1 MRAFLFS
8 LIHALVT
15 RHPRTVSFLSLAL
28 AAVAGIYGTLQM
40 EMITDQDRL
49 LSEDLPYHHRYMDFV
64 RNFGDLEF
72 IYILIEGPTQESM
85 VAFADALAA
94 RLRQSEDVKDVVYE
108 FDTAWAKD
116 YALYFDGFPLTDIQR
131 LREELAKNRADLE
144 NLFQVQSID
153 EILLKISRAVQTLGP
168 GTETGSSENLD
179 SLEPV
184 LAALRGHAPEA
195 FQDLYRIRDEWDKAT
210 PVEKRHN
217 WSGKGKTLLML
228 VMPNKDYST
237 LSVIEQPL
245 KCIRADIWLTEQE
258 FPGVHAGMT
267 GRPVLQADE
276 MRTTNDDMQ
285 NASILAFFGV
295 ALLYIIF
302 YRELVRPVYTMIAL
316 LCAMGWTYGF
326 VALTLGHLNLLSLVF
341 ALTLIGLGADF
352 GIHFLHRYQE
362 GLQAEGDPSP
372 AVAGALQRAG
382 SGILTGSVT
391 TSVAFLLAMFTD
403 FLGLAELGYVAGIGI
418 LFCLA
423 AMLVTLPAFYVTHDR
438 HFRRGEK
445 LPVPL
450 HLMGLR
456 HASRYPRTLMAVIV
470 TATLGLSEEIGNVRF
485 NDNLLEMQAEG
496 LESVE
501 YENKLIEES
510 EYSTWY
516 CAFVKR
522 TIEEVRQ
529 LVNQLKS
536 HPTVA
541 GVDSLAA
548 VLPDVSPERRAAIQA
563 LRDALAFVKTGPEPA
578 YHPNSI
584 LFKSLVRNIN
594 RIAEQVNQ
602 LQQMRE
608 QARAMADA
616 AARAPKP
623 SPASAPPPS
632 LEQLA
637 QSLTPEQRE
646 LLKNNPELAAQMLAR
661 EGAAGLSEPASA
673 SPRPETPPMP
683 EIPEI
688 PEEQLQLIAK
698 LKELA
703 SLLTG
708 PEDTVRKR
716 LQDANRMLFEQPRDA
731 LRLLHRLAAAE
742 EPTPEILPPM
752 FNRLFIGNDGTY
764 LIMAYPKED
773 IWETEHM
780 KRFVDAMRA
789 IDPEVTGTP
798 IQVYESS
805 QLMRNAFIRVG
816 LMSLGTVGLL
826 VFLDFLS
833 ISSFLYVI
841 ATLLLGIVWMTQ
853 IMGLFDINLN
863 LANFFAIPILIGIG
877 VDNAVHFQHRYLENY
892 DVEESM
898 YTSGT
903 TLTLTTLTTV
913 VGFGTLIF
921 ASHKGLASMGVLMTL
936 GSCTCWF
943 SCIIFLPTML
953 KLFSRKYKN
962 RQRQRAQE
970 TVATPVGE
978 SAGEP
983 VEETTV

>member
-8 LIHALVT
+8 FIHALVT
-15 RHPRTVSFLSLAL
+15 RHPRLVSILSLAL
-28 AAVAGIYGTLQM
+28 AAVAGIYGILNM

-49 LSEDLPYHHRYMDFV
+49 LSEDLPYHHRYMNFV

-72 IYILIEGPTQESM
+72 IYILIEGPTQERM

-116 YALYFDGFPLTDIQR
+116 YALYFDGFPLADIQR

-153 EILLKISRAVQTLGP
+153 EILLKISRSIQTLGP
-168 GTETGSSENLD
+168 GAETGSAGTPENLD

-184 LAALRGHAPEA
+184 LAALRGNAPEA
-195 FQDLYRIRDEWDKAT
+195 FQELYRIRDEWDKAT
-210 PVEKRHN
+210 PVEKRYN

-245 KCIRADIWLTEQE
+245 KRIRADIWLTEQD
-258 FPGVHAGMT
+258 FPGVNAGMT

-276 MRTTNDDMQ
+276 MRTTNNDMQ
-285 NASILAFFGV
+285 NASILAFCGV
-295 ALLYIIF
+295 ALLYILF

-391 TSVAFLLAMFTD
+391 TSVAFLLAMLTD
-403 FLGLAELGYVAGIGI
+403 FLGLAELGYVAGIGV
-418 LFCLA
+418 LFCLV
-423 AMLVTLPAFYVTHDR
+423 AMLITLPAFYVTHDR

-456 HASRYPRTLMAVIV
+456 HASRYPRVLMAVIV
-470 TATLGLSEEIGNVRF
+470 IATLGLSEQIGNVRF
-485 NDNLLEMQAEG
+485 NDNLLELQAEG

-501 YENKLIEES
+501 YENKLIAES

-522 TIEEVRQ
+522 SMDEVRQ
-529 LVNQLKS
+529 LVHQLKS

-548 VLPDVSPERRAAIQA
+548 VLPDVSPERRAAIQG
-563 LRDALAFVKTGPEPA
+563 LRNELAFVPTGPEPA

-584 LFKSLVRNIN
+584 LSKSLVRNIN
-594 RIAEQVNQ
+594 RIAEQIDRF
-602 LQQMRE
+602 QQMRALAE
-608 QARAMADA
+608 A

-623 SPASAPPPS
+623 SPASAPPVS

-637 QSLTPEQRE
+637 QSLTPEQQE
-646 LLKNNPELAAQMLAR
+646 MLKNNPELAAQRLAQG
-661 EGAAGLSEPASA
+661 EAAGLSDPAA
-673 SPRPETPPMP
+673 APPMPETPPMP

-688 PEEQLQLIAK
+688 PEEQLQQIAT

-703 SLLTG
+703 SLLSG
-708 PEDTVRKR
+708 PEDAVRKR
-716 LQDANRMLFEQPRDA
+716 LQAANRMLFEQPRDA
-731 LRLLHRLAAAE
+731 LRLLRRLAAAE

-773 IWETEHM
+773 LWITEPM
-780 KRFVDAMRA
+780 QRFVDAMRA

-798 IQVYESS
+798 IQVHESS
-805 QLMRNAFIRVG
+805 LLMRNAFIRVG

-826 VFLDFLS
+826 VFLDFWS
-833 ISSFLYVI
+833 ISSFLYVM

-853 IMGLFDINLN
+853 IMGVFDIQLN

-953 KLFSRKYKN
+953 KLLSRKYKN
-962 RQRQRAQE
+962 RQRE
-970 TVATPVGE
+970 
-978 SAGEP
+978 
-983 VEETTV
+983 

>member
-1 MRAFLFS
+1 M
-8 LIHALVT
+8 
-15 RHPRTVSFLSLAL
+15 VSILSVVL
-28 AAVAGIYGTLQM
+28 AAVAGIYGVLKM

-49 LSEDLPYHHRYMDFV
+49 LSEDLPYHHRYMNFV

-72 IYILIEGPTQESM
+72 IYILIEGPTQERM

-94 RLRQSEDVKDVVYE
+94 RLRQSADVKDVVYE

-131 LREELAKNRADLE
+131 LRDELAKNRADLE

-153 EILLKISRAVQTLGP
+153 AILLKINRSIQTLGP
-168 GTETGSSENLD
+168 GADTGSPGAPESRE
-179 SLEPV
+179 SLEPL
-184 LAALRGHAPEA
+184 LAALRGHAPAA

-217 WSGKGKTLLML
+217 WSGKGQTLLML

-245 KCIRADIWLTEQE
+245 KRIRADIWLTKQE
-258 FPGVHAGMT
+258 FPDVNAGMT

-285 NASILAFFGV
+285 NASVLAFFGV

-316 LCAMGWTYGF
+316 LCAMGWTYGL

-341 ALTLIGLGADF
+341 ALTLIGLGGDF

-362 GLQAEGDPSP
+362 GLQATGDPSQ
-372 AVAGALQRAG
+372 AVMGALQRAG

-391 TSVAFLLAMFTD
+391 TSVAFLLSMFTD
-403 FLGLAELGYVAGIGI
+403 FLGLAELGYVAGVGI
-418 LFCLA
+418 LFCLL

-456 HASRYPRTLMAVIV
+456 HASRYPRVMMAVIV
-470 TATLGLSEEIGNVRF
+470 VATVGLSEQIGNVRF

-496 LESVE
+496 LESVK
-501 YENKLIEES
+501 YEHKLIEES

-516 CAFVKR
+516 CAFVKH
-522 TIEEVRQ
+522 TMDEVRQ
-529 LVNQLKS
+529 LAAQLKS
-536 HPTVA
+536 QPTVA

-548 VLPDVSPERRAAIQA
+548 VLPEVSPGRRAAIQE
-563 LRDALAFVKTGPEPA
+563 LRDALAFVKTAPDPA
-578 YHPNSI
+578 YHPNS
-584 LFKSLVRNIN
+584 LLYKSLVRNIN
-594 RIAEQVNQ
+594 RVAEQIDQ

-608 QARAMADA
+608 QMRAMAEA

-623 SPASAPPPS
+623 SPAAAPPPS

-637 QSLTPEQRE
+637 QSLTPEQQEMLR
-646 LLKNNPELAAQMLAR
+646 NNPELAAQMLAQG
-661 EGAAGLSEPASA
+661 GAAGLPDPAA
-673 SPRPETPPMP
+673 APAAPETPEMPPMP

-688 PEEQLQLIAK
+688 PEEQLRQIAT

-703 SLLTG
+703 GLLSG

-716 LQDANRMLFEQPRDA
+716 LQAANRMLFEQPRDA
-731 LRLLHRLAAAE
+731 LRLLHQLAAKE

-764 LIMAYPKED
+764 LVMAYPKED
-773 IWETEHM
+773 IWETDHM
-780 KRFVDAMRA
+780 KRFVDVMRA
-789 IDPEVTGTP
+789 LDPEVTGTP

-833 ISSFLYVI
+833 ISSFLYVM
-841 ATLLLGIVWMTQ
+841 ATLLLGIMWMTQ

-877 VDNAVHFQHRYLENY
+877 VDSAVHFQHRYLENY
-892 DVEESM
+892 NVEESM

-936 GSCTCWF
+936 GSFTCWF

-953 KLFSRKYKN
+953 KLLSRKYKN
-962 RQRQRAQE
+962 RQREQAREQDG
-970 TVATPVGE
+970 TP
-978 SAGEP
+978 AGEP
-983 VEETTV
+983 VTEPAEETTVL